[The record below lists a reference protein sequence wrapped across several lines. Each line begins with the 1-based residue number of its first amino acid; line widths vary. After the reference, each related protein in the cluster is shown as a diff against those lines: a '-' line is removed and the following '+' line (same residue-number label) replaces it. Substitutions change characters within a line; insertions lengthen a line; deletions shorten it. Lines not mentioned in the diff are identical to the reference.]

1 MNKIGI
7 VLIIFATILSA
18 AVGIYIYFYV
28 IPTVQLNYFRN
39 HIVAETYEEDNLTE
53 KTAEV
58 LLKETNELEKKL
70 DQLNPVKAYI
80 IINTTSN
87 SYELYKDKKLIRK
100 GICSTGSQTEL
111 EGANKKKWIFETPK
125 GVFKVRNKVVDPV
138 WKKPD
143 WAFAEEGLPI
153 PSANH
158 ESRYEYGVLGDYA
171 LGLGDGYMI
180 HGTLFQRFL
189 GLPVTHGCI
198 RLADDDLEV
207 VYKELPIGA
216 KVFIY

>member
-1 MNKIGI
+1 MKKLGVVI
-7 VLIIFATILSA
+7 IIFAFIVSISLSVWVYLY
-18 AVGIYIYFYV
+18 AVPSF
-28 IPTVQLNYFRN
+28 QLDYFRA
-39 HIVAETYEEDNLTE
+39 HLADGVVEEDGLKELTSDALLAET
-53 KTAEV
+53 KS
-58 LLKETNELEKKL
+58 LEQKL

-87 SYELYKDKKLIRK
+87 TYELYRDKRLIRK

-111 EGANKKKWIFETPK
+111 EGANKRKWVFETPK
-125 GVFKVRNKVVDPV
+125 GVFKVRNKIVDPV

-171 LGLGDGYMI
+171 LSLGDGYLI

-198 RLADDDLEV
+198 RLADDDLEA

-216 KVFIY
+216 KVYIY